1 MEKRE
6 KVGGNLWQDG
16 VCVLIAVQG
25 AGGGR
30 WKGLLCAG
38 QPVALVTTNT
48 LLSVLCALAV
58 CPHRMMCVLRFPQ
71 VCRSLS

>member
-1 MEKRE
+1 MGKRE

-30 WKGLLCAG
+30 WRGLLCAG
-38 QPVALVTTNT
+38 QPVALVMTNT
-48 LLSVLCALAV
+48 LLSVLCALAAALF
-58 CPHRMMCVLRFPQ
+58 VLI
-71 VCRSLS
+71 V